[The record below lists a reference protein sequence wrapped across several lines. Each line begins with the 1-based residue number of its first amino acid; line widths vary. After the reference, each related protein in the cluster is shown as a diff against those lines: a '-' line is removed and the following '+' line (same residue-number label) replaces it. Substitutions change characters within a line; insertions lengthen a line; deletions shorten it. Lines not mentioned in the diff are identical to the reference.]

1 MNTARK
7 ILEIKCLSQT
17 LCQNGNAENTN
28 NQLKVLYFIDEYQ
41 SVTPQLLIS
50 KLGIVKSNLALL
62 TKSLIKEELISST
75 KSLAD
80 KRAIVYSITPK
91 GKQILDEHLS
101 SIARFIRQDEQ
112 TPELMSAIEIVL
124 NYLNKKV

>member
-17 LCQNGNAENTN
+17 LCQNGNVENTN

-62 TKSLIKEELISST
+62 TKSLIKDELIVSS

-80 KRAIVYSITPK
+80 KRAIVYSITEK

-101 SIARFIRQDEQ
+101 SISRYIRQDEQ
-112 TPELMSAIEIVL
+112 TPELMSALEIVL
-124 NYLNKKV
+124 SYLNKKV

>member
-17 LCQNGNAENTN
+17 LCSSGNIENTN

-62 TKSLIKEELISST
+62 TTSLIKDGLIVSS

-80 KRAIVYSITPK
+80 KRAIVYSITAK
-91 GKQILDEHLS
+91 GKQILDDHLA
-101 SIARFIRQDEQ
+101 SISRYIRQDEQ
-112 TPELMSAIEIVL
+112 TPELMAAIEVVL

>member
-7 ILEIKCLSQT
+7 ILELKCLSQT

-62 TKSLIKEELISST
+62 TKSLIKDGLIVAS

-80 KRAIVYSITPK
+80 KRAIVYSITEK
-91 GKQILDEHLS
+91 GKQILDQHLS
-101 SIARFIRQDEQ
+101 SISRYIRQDEQ
-112 TPELMSAIEIVL
+112 TPELISSLEIVL
-124 NYLNKKV
+124 SYLNKKV

>member
-41 SVTPQLLIS
+41 MVTPQLLIS

-62 TKSLIKEELISST
+62 TKSLMKEGLIVSN

-101 SIARFIRQDEQ
+101 SITRYIRQDEQ

>member
-41 SVTPQLLIS
+41 MVTPQLLIS

-62 TKSLIKEELISST
+62 TKSLMKEGLIVSN

-101 SIARFIRQDEQ
+101 SIARYIRQDEQ

>member
-7 ILEIKCLSQT
+7 ILEIKCLAQT
-17 LCQNGNAENTN
+17 LCQNGNIENTN

-62 TKSLIKEELISST
+62 TKSLIKDGLIVSS

-80 KRAIVYSITPK
+80 KRAIVYSITEK
-91 GKQILDEHLS
+91 GKQILDEHIS
-101 SIARFIRQDEQ
+101 SISRYIRQDEQ
-112 TPELMSAIEIVL
+112 TPELMSALEIVL